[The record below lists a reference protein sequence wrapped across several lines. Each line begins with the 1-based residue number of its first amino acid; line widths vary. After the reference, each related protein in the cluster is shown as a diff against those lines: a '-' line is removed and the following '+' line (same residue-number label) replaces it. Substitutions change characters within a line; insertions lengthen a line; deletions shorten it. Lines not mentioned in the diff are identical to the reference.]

1 VRSRP
6 RGVERLGER
15 LVLTR
20 SRAADL
26 GVLCAFVSPVN
37 LSLRMQERRT
47 DGIALYGSVVLY
59 MVSKQVSEWEK

>member
-1 VRSRP
+1 M
-6 RGVERLGER
+6 
-15 LVLTR
+15 LTR